1 MIVVVEIASRAG
13 TRAWKE
19 YDAPSLNAAVA
30 AAQRELRAYPTF
42 RVLDIRIKDD
52 RSLQRDDEEEW

>member
-1 MIVVVEIASRAG
+1 MIVIVEIASRAG

-19 YDAPSLNAAVA
+19 YDVPSLNAAVA
-30 AAQRELRAYPTF
+30 AAQRELRAYPTL

-52 RSLQRDDEEEW
+52 WSLQRDDEEDW